1 MGTNNSTIHIRSL
14 ESKDYMPIAAIWRDV
29 FTPVEDESVAGV
41 CERMRGDSCYRI
53 FVADMEGKVV
63 GFVTTVEALSIN
75 LPNGYI
81 KINGLAVLPEYR
93 RQGIGKM
100 LMERVEKLAV
110 ERGVSLIEL
119 ASGFQ
124 RTAAHEFYEHLGYQK
139 TSFRLSKRTTRPIKE
154 EIK

>member
-1 MGTNNSTIHIRSL
+1 MSTVLIRDL
-14 ESKDYMPIAAIWRDV
+14 ESRDYLSIAAIWRDV

-41 CERMRGDSCYRI
+41 CERMKGDSRYRT
-53 FVADMEGKVV
+53 FVADIDGDVV

-93 RQGIGKM
+93 RRGIGKM
-100 LMERVEKLAV
+100 LMVRVEELAK
-110 ERGVSLIEL
+110 ERGVSFIGL

-124 RTAAHEFYEHLGYQK
+124 RTEAHEFYEHLGYEK
-139 TSFRLSKRTTRPIKE
+139 LSFWFRKRI
-154 EIK
+154 